1 MGSDQHRVQ
10 SPTFPPVLQTVK
22 TTESPCENQREMGKH
37 NQGHRGVSLEKH
49 TQKNSIS
56 KQYFSGFPERRW
68 KTVNSPCW
76 RKRKSQ
82 TCRRWVTL
90 CQSGYCEIPASNV
103 RASAEVTDR
112 IPQPRKA
119 NAIPAKGEEQN
130 WIKLR
135 GPTAPIYSKLP
146 RNRRTWLP
154 PVHTA
159 RPASAW
165 PWALS
170 PPLANRNLSK

>member
-1 MGSDQHRVQ
+1 MWKPKRDGKTQ
-10 SPTFPPVLQTVK
+10 SRSQRSLIRKTNSKKINFKAIFFWFPWMK
-22 TTESPCENQREMGKH
+22 MENSEQALLTK
-37 NQGHRGVSLEKH
+37 S
-49 TQKNSIS
+49 
-56 KQYFSGFPERRW
+56 
-68 KTVNSPCW
+68 
-76 RKRKSQ
+76 KSQ

-103 RASAEVTDR
+103 RASAEVTDH
-112 IPQPRKA
+112 IPQPRKT

-130 WIKLR
+130 WIKLQ
-135 GPTAPIYSKLP
+135 GSAAPIYSKLP
-146 RNRRTWLP
+146 RNRRIWLP

>member
-1 MGSDQHRVQ
+1 M
-10 SPTFPPVLQTVK
+10 LQTVK

-49 TQKNSIS
+49 TQKKFNFKAI
-56 KQYFSGFPERRW
+56 FFWFP
-68 KTVNSPCW
+68 W
-76 RKRKSQ
+76 RKMENSEQSLLTKSKSQ

-103 RASAEVTDR
+103 RASAEVTDHT
-112 IPQPRKA
+112 PQPRKT

-135 GPTAPIYSKLP
+135 GSAAPIYSKLP